1 MTKAIVIHEYGGPEV
16 LKWEDVEVGD
26 PGPGEVRIRQEAIG
40 LNFRDTYHRSG
51 SYGVPGDKFPAIIG
65 SDGAGVIEAIGEGVE
80 GLQVG
85 QRVTNANGPV
95 GAYTETRIMPAEFV
109 LALPDEID
117 FDMAAAAMFKGITA
131 HYLIR
136 SSYEVKKGET
146 ILIQAV
152 AGGVGLIM
160 CQWAKHLGATVI
172 GTVGSDEKGKIAK
185 SLGCD
190 HVINYSTEN
199 FPERVR
205 EITDGEGVPV
215 VYDGVGL
222 ATYEGSLDC
231 LKTRGFL
238 IGYGNASGN
247 FPKVDPLELMYKGSL
262 YFQRASLRHF
272 VRNRAELEN
281 ATGELIPLIADGT
294 IKVEIGHTYDLK
306 DAAQAHRDLESR
318 KTTGSVIFRPR

>member
-26 PGPGEVRIRQEAIG
+26 PGPGQVRIRQEGIG

-51 SYGVPGDKFPAIIG
+51 SYGVPGDKFPAILG
-65 SDGAGVIEAIGEGVE
+65 SEGAGVIEAMGEGVT
-80 GLQVG
+80 GLHVG
-85 QRVTNANGPV
+85 QRVTTCNGII
-95 GAYTETRIMPAEFV
+95 GAYSQIRNAKAENV
-109 LALPDEID
+109 LSLPDEIP
-117 FDMAAAAMFKGITA
+117 FDTAAAAMFKGITA

-136 SSYEVKKGET
+136 QSYEVKKGET

-160 CQWAKHLGATVI
+160 CQWAKQLGATVI
-172 GTVGSDEKGKIAK
+172 GTVGSAAKAEIAGNY
-185 SLGCD
+185 GCD
-190 HVINYSTEN
+190 HIINYSEED
-199 FPERVR
+199 FAERVR
-205 EITDGEGVPV
+205 EITNGEGVPV

-231 LKTRGFL
+231 LANRGYL

-247 FPKVDPLELMYKGSL
+247 FPHVDPMDLMYNGSL

-272 VRNRAELEN
+272 IRNRAELEN
-281 ATGELIPLIADGT
+281 ATGELMPLLADGS
-294 IKVEIGHTYDLK
+294 IKVEIGHAYDLK
-306 DAAQAHRDLESR
+306 DAAQAHQDLETR
-318 KTTGSVIFRPR
+318 KTTGSVIFKP